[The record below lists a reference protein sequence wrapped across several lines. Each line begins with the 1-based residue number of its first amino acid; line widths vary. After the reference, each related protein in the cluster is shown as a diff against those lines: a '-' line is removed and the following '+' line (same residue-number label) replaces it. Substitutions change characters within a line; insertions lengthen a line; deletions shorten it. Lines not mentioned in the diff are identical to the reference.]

1 VAAWQYHLRT
11 DKEEVSEMGRMV
23 VKEILAVELAVKR
36 VDILHEA
43 VPAARRV
50 AARLCQSLRSFC
62 PPAPHP
68 PKAER
73 LI

>member
-1 VAAWQYHLRT
+1 
-11 DKEEVSEMGRMV
+11 MGRMV

-50 AARLCQSLRSFC
+50 AARLFQSLRSFC